1 MKKIYNMNNYLI
13 NIIYFRIKR
22 NFIFFTKFLMLKKNI
37 LFNFL
42 NLIFIMMKKYFFS
55 LNKDDKKIILR
66 NRLIFLNIKLFYL
79 SKKNFYKV

>member
-22 NFIFFTKFLMLKKNI
+22 NFIFFTKFLILKKNI

-42 NLIFIMMKKYFFS
+42 KLKFLMIKKYFFS
-55 LNKDDKKIILR
+55 LNKDDKKIIL
-66 NRLIFLNIKLFYL
+66 NNKLIFLSIKLFYL